1 MSSIPLSGLGLFI
14 SIITIKIDGNPWQ
27 CDCRMTPFRLNLAFN
42 EQIVCTQPDKVKGQ
56 KLTDVNPEE
65 LICEEP
71 TISTLTSPR
80 TITSDKPTQTSPLT
94 TPNKPKSVPSNTL
107 SVLIGVSC
115 GSLPGLVLTGII
127 ILTVWYKI
135 KTRIPPL
142 GLHPIGVS
150 SRTSGHDQT
159 RQDQTQISQCIEN
172 LSQAQVHAA
181 LNPNPMY
188 ESVGTPANDVTS
200 AEVPGCHDQAGQI
213 QSQTITDTNA
223 TDTIMTN
230 SHCPQYEDV
239 DNDDSTIGQ
248 GQRKSFTESDTNTT
262 TTIMI
267 NAYTDQS
274 QPQTITE
281 SNTNTTATV
290 MTSGYDQ
297 TGQDQSQTITESNT
311 NTTATVIASGH
322 D

>member
-80 TITSDKPTQTSPLT
+80 TITSDKPTQTSPRTITSDKPTQTSPLT
-94 TPNKPKSVPSNTL
+94 TSDKPKSVPSNTL
-107 SVLIGVSC
+107 SVLIGVFC
-115 GSLPGLVLTGII
+115 GSLPGLVLTGIT

-142 GLHPIGVS
+142 GLHPIG
-150 SRTSGHDQT
+150 
-159 RQDQTQISQCIEN
+159 
-172 LSQAQVHAA
+172 
-181 LNPNPMY
+181 
-188 ESVGTPANDVTS
+188 
-200 AEVPGCHDQAGQI
+200 
-213 QSQTITDTNA
+213 
-223 TDTIMTN
+223 
-230 SHCPQYEDV
+230 YEDV
-239 DNDDSTIGQ
+239 DNDDSKIGQ
-248 GQRKSFTESDTNTT
+248 GQRQSFTESDTNTT
-262 TTIMI
+262 TTLMTSG
-267 NAYTDQS
+267 YDQTGQGQS
-274 QPQTITE
+274 QTITE

-297 TGQDQSQTITESNT
+297 TGQGQSQTITESNT